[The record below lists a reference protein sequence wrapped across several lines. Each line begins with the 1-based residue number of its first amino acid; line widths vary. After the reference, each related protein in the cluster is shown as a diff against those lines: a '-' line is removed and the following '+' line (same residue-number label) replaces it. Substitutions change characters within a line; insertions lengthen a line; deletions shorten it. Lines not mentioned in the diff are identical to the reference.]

1 MIGDGPERDRL
12 REQVEKLGIGHRVTW
27 HGAVDTAASLIA
39 AFDTFVLSSRTEGTP
54 IALFEAMDAGVPVV
68 ATRVGGVP
76 DVVTAAHAL
85 LVPPENPGMIAQAL
99 EEIARGRSAA
109 TQRSAFARERLLH
122 AFSAA
127 TWVAAVDAIY
137 DGVLTNQGRLRDN

>member
-1 MIGDGPERDRL
+1 
-12 REQVEKLGIGHRVTW
+12 
-27 HGAVDTAASLIA
+27 VDTAASLIA